1 VTRRLSSARRRLL
14 ERPEL
19 VPVFIGVLLLVVR
32 SVLNFGSSL
41 WIDETITAWVVRESL
56 WEVIVRATEFQG
68 QSPFYF
74 LAPWVVAHVFGMHEW
89 ALRLPSLLCN
99 LITVAALFGLFKALA
114 GKDVA
119 GYGAGTF
126 AVVAACTPQL
136 QVARPYALAICC
148 FSLSLLFFVR
158 WALSARRSM
167 MICFALSISG
177 VLYSHYLFALGF
189 PLVALL
195 WMLLRKRSIV
205 DLKDCVEATAVCAI
219 LALPAAWQL
228 HLLRSKAT
236 LYSFSPQPSLDS
248 WAQTL
253 SVEYSSM
260 VVMSVVA
267 ALLITRRTPAV
278 QAPTMQGRLL
288 LLAICVWVYPSLA
301 LLVISIATNC
311 PVLVQR
317 YSIYSIVGES
327 LLQGLV
333 LGFIA
338 NAQTRRFIFLGAS
351 AVAVVASPPKL
362 FFGEDW
368 RGALSDISR
377 STTGPSIVL
386 VWTGLTETKDQAWV
400 LSPQKRE
407 YLLAPLSMYPV
418 SIPSSPLPLFPHL
431 VSPGSVFSENDHHVV
446 EGAKRIFVVL
456 RTTTPFTQKF
466 AENNQLL
473 KSAWLDPQATLVK
486 RSSKLYEGLYVIELE
501 RVDRGASTS

>member
-1 VTRRLSSARRRLL
+1 VTPQLSSARRRLL

-19 VPVFIGVLLLVVR
+19 LPVFIGGLLLVVR

-56 WEVIVRATEFQG
+56 WEVVVRATEFQG
-68 QSPFYF
+68 QSPLYF
-74 LAPWVVAHVFGMHEW
+74 LGPWVVTHVFGMHEW

-99 LITVAALFGLFKALA
+99 LITVAALFGLFKVLG

-158 WALSARRSM
+158 WALSAKRSM
-167 MICFALSISG
+167 MVCFALSISG

-195 WMLLRKRSIV
+195 WGLLGKRSIV
-205 DLKDCVEATAVCAI
+205 DLKDCGEATTVCAI
-219 LALPAAWQL
+219 LALPAVWQL
-228 HLLRSKAT
+228 HLLRSKAS

-248 WAQTL
+248 WAHTI

-260 VVMSVVA
+260 VVIALVA
-267 ALLITRRTPAV
+267 ALLIARRIPAV
-278 QAPTMQGRLL
+278 QASSMQARLIV
-288 LLAICVWVYPSLA
+288 LAICVWVYPSLA
-301 LLVISIATNC
+301 LLAISITTNC

-317 YSIYSIVGES
+317 YSIYSIIGES

-333 LGFIA
+333 LCLVV
-338 NAQTRRFIFLGAS
+338 NVQTRRFIFLTAS
-351 AVAVVASPPKL
+351 TVAVVVSPPKL

-368 RGALSDISR
+368 RGALNDISR
-377 STTGPSIVL
+377 SATEPSIVL
-386 VWTGLTETKDQAWV
+386 VWAGLTETKDQAWV
-400 LSPQKRE
+400 LSPEKRA
-407 YLLAPLSMYPV
+407 YLLSPLSMYPV
-418 SIPSSPLPLFPHL
+418 AIPTSPLPLFPHL
-431 VSPGSVFSENDHHVV
+431 ISPGSVFSENDHHVV

-473 KSAWLDPQATLVK
+473 KSAWLDPQGTLVK
-486 RSSKLYEGLYVIELE
+486 RSSKLYEGLCVIELE